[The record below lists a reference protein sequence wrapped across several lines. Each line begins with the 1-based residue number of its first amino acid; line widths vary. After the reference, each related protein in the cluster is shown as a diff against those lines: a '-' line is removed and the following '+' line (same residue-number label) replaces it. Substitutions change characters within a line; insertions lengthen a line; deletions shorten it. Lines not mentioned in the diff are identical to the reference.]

1 MYTVAKDEEDAYKVG
16 MTSRLDTWIKVV
28 SISCSVVV
36 LPGIGWAWNTSQ
48 ELTAITGKV
57 QALSQQLDMDRRSAN
72 AVVEELR
79 ALRASIDSMRADL
92 LQRMTRVETQM
103 EKR

>member
-1 MYTVAKDEEDAYKVG
+1 MDTVHKGAEPAYVVR
-16 MTSRLDTWIKVV
+16 MNSRIDNALKIV
-28 SISCSVVV
+28 SIVCSVVV
-36 LPGIGWAWNTSQ
+36 IPGIGWAWNTSQ
-48 ELTAITGKV
+48 ELTSLDAKV
-57 QALSQQLDMDRRSAN
+57 SALAMQLDADRRSAN

-79 ALRASIDSMRADL
+79 ALRASIDTMRADL